1 MLFSTSLL
9 AVVGAG
15 EQPALSPRRVSIL
28 NTAERSVIADLY
40 FRSAVLAVRLSR
52 ARLVVVQASAVAV
65 YALATL
71 QALESIPTVANPRG
85 VVALSQCA
93 ARPLLALPGAAGEGV
108 VLVRDAGGSGHTLC
122 ELHAHRTPL
131 AALAFSPDGS
141 LLASASEKGTV
152 IRIHALPSA
161 QPVATLRRG
170 LAPAAIASLA
180 FGPRTAGP
188 PLLVAASDTGTV
200 HVFRVDPPGAS
211 APPAA
216 AENAQELAGRSA
228 TARATAAAA
237 AACSAAAGAV
247 VATLLPRLPRRL
259 RRPVRDS
266 LEAQRAAVTVR
277 LGGGAAPPA
286 AAGSA
291 AAAAAAG
298 LSDAAAV
305 AGGMLGLTHA
315 PAGGPA
321 CRAVVALAPPRAD
334 DAAGASGAAARLVL
348 ATWAGVYQEHRVT
361 GLAPAAPRADAA
373 SCLEREGALL
383 APTAADDDAAMATT
397 ADGEHASAA
406 GARWLPGDG
415 DAAAAAAAGDDAR
428 PPAASVHA
436 SAELTASV
444 SVSLSRSIMGAPP
457 QWQ

>member
-1 MLFSTSLL
+1 
-9 AVVGAG
+9 V
-15 EQPALSPRRVSIL
+15 PACL
-28 NTAERSVIADLY
+28 
-40 FRSAVLAVRLSR
+40 R
-52 ARLVVVQASAVAV
+52 AKASALFIH
-65 YALATL
+65 YALL

-93 ARPLLALPGAAGEGV
+93 VRPLLALPGAAGEGV

-161 QPVATLRRG
+161 EPVATLRRG
-170 LAPAAIASLA
+170 LAPAAIVSLA

-188 PLLVAASDTGTV
+188 PLLVAASDSGTV
-200 HVFRVDPPGAS
+200 HVFRVDPPGTAH
-211 APPAA
+211 PPIAD
-216 AENAQELAGRSA
+216 NAQEMAGRSA

-259 RRPVRDS
+259 RRPVRDT

-277 LGGGAAPPA
+277 LGGGVQPPAA

-298 LSDAAAV
+298 ISDAAAV

-315 PAGGPA
+315 SAGGPA

-334 DAAGASGAAARLVL
+334 DAAGAAGFAARLVL
-348 ATWAGVYQEHRVT
+348 ATWSGVYQEHRVT
-361 GLAPAAPRADAA
+361 GLAPTAPRADAA

-383 APTAADDDAAMATT
+383 APTAADDEAAIMASS
-397 ADGEHASAA
+397 DNGEHASAA
-406 GARWLPGDG
+406 SAARWLPGDA
-415 DAAAAAAAGDDAR
+415 DAAAAAAQGDDAR

>member
-1 MLFSTSLL
+1 MLYSTSLL

-52 ARLVVVQASAVAV
+52 ARLVVVQSSAVAV

-131 AALAFSPDGS
+131 AALAFSPDGQ

-152 IRIHALPSA
+152 VRLHALPSA
-161 QPVATLRRG
+161 VPIATLRRG
-170 LAPAAIASLA
+170 LAPAGIASLA

-188 PLLVAASDTGTV
+188 PLVVAASDTGTV
-200 HVFRVDPPGAS
+200 HVFRVDPPGA
-211 APPAA
+211 APLAPEA
-216 AENAQELAGRSA
+216 AQELAGRSA

-259 RRPVRDS
+259 RRPVRDT
-266 LEAQRAAVTVR
+266 LEAQRAVVTVR
-277 LGGGAAPPA
+277 LGGGGAPPA

-298 LSDAAAV
+298 ITAAA
-305 AGGMLGLTHA
+305 AASGGMLGLTSSA
-315 PAGGPA
+315 AGGPA

-334 DAAGASGAAARLVL
+334 DADGLAGGAARLVL

-361 GLAPAAPRADAA
+361 GLAPGAPRADAG

-383 APTAADDDAAMATT
+383 APTAADD
-397 ADGEHASAA
+397 
-406 GARWLPGDG
+406 
-415 DAAAAAAAGDDAR
+415 AAAAAAAAAVGDEAAASAAAAR
-428 PPAASVHA
+428 WLPGEDDGAAAAAAVALPAASVHA
-436 SAELTASV
+436 GAELSASV
-444 SVSLSRSIMGAPP
+444 SVSLSRSIVGAP
-457 QWQ
+457 Q